1 MNAPGRTHSAAHQA
15 REPAAG
21 PAAGDV
27 REPASDSARPSG
39 GTILDAIGNTPL
51 VLVDGIWVKLEYLN
65 PSGSIKARIAK
76 YMIERAEREGLL
88 RPGDTIVEASSGNT
102 GNAMSMVAAVK
113 GYRMLVVM
121 PDGMSAERLAISRAF
136 GADVMTVGD
145 FHVNDAL
152 AKVAELGSRPGYF
165 APQQFDSEWNV
176 EENRTWLGPET
187 LAQLPEGV
195 IPDAVI
201 GGVGTGGTI
210 VGVGQCFRER
220 NPSCRVVAVE
230 PNESCTLMCGEVGR
244 HLIEG
249 ISDGFVP
256 GIFARH
262 RHLIDEVV
270 AVDSDAAIAEMRRL
284 AREFGLFVGPSSGA
298 HLITAR
304 ELRARDQGGTGGGLT
319 ERRPGTKRWRCCM
332 PDTRQRRPGWPGSG
346 IWWQCTRTSRLN
358 SIEEIETVL
367 GEHPLSFQDV
377 PQLRYTNMVIK
388 EALRL
393 YVPTWILFP
402 REVLTEVK
410 IGGYVLPKRSWVL
423 IFPYA
428 LHRDLRLV

>member
-1 MNAPGRTHSAAHQA
+1 MGEA
-15 REPAAG
+15 RDGAAG
-21 PAAGDV
+21 SGASAGRQPAVGAAG
-27 REPASDSARPSG
+27 RGAR
-39 GTILDAIGNTPL
+39 TILDAIGDTPL
-51 VLVDGIWVKLEYLN
+51 VIVDGIWVKLEYLN

-136 GADVMTVGD
+136 GAQVMTVGN

-152 AKVAELGSRPGYF
+152 AKVAELGRERGHF

-187 LAQLPEGV
+187 LAQLPDGV
-195 IPDAVI
+195 TPDAVV

-210 VGVGQCFRER
+210 VGVGQCFRGH
-220 NPSCRVVAVE
+220 NPACRVVAIE

-262 RHLIDEVV
+262 RHIIDEIV
-270 AVDSDAAIAEMRRL
+270 AVDSDAAIREMRRL
-284 AREFGLFVGPSSGA
+284 ARESGLFVGPSSGA
-298 HLITAR
+298 HLLAAR
-304 ELRARDQGGTGGGLT
+304 ELQARCPGLRHVVT
-319 ERRPGTKRWRCCM
+319 FFCDEGEKYIK
-332 PDTRQRRPGWPGSG
+332 DYF
-346 IWWQCTRTSRLN
+346 
-358 SIEEIETVL
+358 L
-367 GEHPLSFQDV
+367 GD
-377 PQLRYTNMVIK
+377 
-388 EALRL
+388 
-393 YVPTWILFP
+393 
-402 REVLTEVK
+402 
-410 IGGYVLPKRSWVL
+410 
-423 IFPYA
+423 
-428 LHRDLRLV
+428 

>member
-1 MNAPGRTHSAAHQA
+1 MNGMSGARPAAHQA
-15 REPAAG
+15 RDAGVGSAAG
-21 PAAGDV
+21 APG
-27 REPASDSARPSG
+27 EPVGLLRRGG

-51 VLVDGIWVKLEYLN
+51 VMVDGVWVKLEFLN

-136 GADVMTVGD
+136 GAQVMTVGE

-152 AKVAELGSRPGYF
+152 AKVAELGREPGYF

-187 LAQLPEGV
+187 LAQLPSGV
-195 IPDAVI
+195 VPDAVV

-210 VGVGQCFRER
+210 VGVGRCFRGR

-249 ISDGFVP
+249 IADGFVP

-262 RHLIDEVV
+262 RQIVDEIV
-270 AVDSDAAIAEMRRL
+270 AVDSDAAIGEMRRL
-284 AREFGLFVGPSSGA
+284 AREHGLFVGPSSGA
-298 HLITAR
+298 HLLAAR
-304 ELRARDQGGTGGGLT
+304 DLRARY
-319 ERRPGTKRWRCCM
+319 P
-332 PDTRQRRPGWPGSG
+332 
-346 IWWQCTRTSRLN
+346 RLRHVVTFFCDEGEKYIN
-358 SIEEIETVL
+358 DYFL
-367 GEHPLSFQDV
+367 G
-377 PQLRYTNMVIK
+377 
-388 EALRL
+388 A
-393 YVPTWILFP
+393 
-402 REVLTEVK
+402 
-410 IGGYVLPKRSWVL
+410 
-423 IFPYA
+423 
-428 LHRDLRLV
+428 

>member
-1 MNAPGRTHSAAHQA
+1 MNATRRPYTAAQGA
-15 REPAAG
+15 PDLAAG
-21 PAAGDV
+21 QLPKG
-27 REPASDSARPSG
+27 G

-51 VLVDGIWVKLEYLN
+51 VMVDGIWVKLEFLN

-121 PDGMSAERLAISRAF
+121 PNGMSGERLAISRAF
-136 GADVMTVGD
+136 GAQVMTLGD

-152 AKVAELGSRPGYF
+152 AKVAELGRQPGYF

-187 LAQLPEGV
+187 LAQLPGGAV
-195 IPDAVI
+195 PDAVV

-220 NPSCRVVAVE
+220 NPSCLVVAVE

-249 ISDGFVP
+249 I
-256 GIFARH
+256 
-262 RHLIDEVV
+262 
-270 AVDSDAAIAEMRRL
+270 
-284 AREFGLFVGPSSGA
+284 
-298 HLITAR
+298 
-304 ELRARDQGGTGGGLT
+304 
-319 ERRPGTKRWRCCM
+319 C
-332 PDTRQRRPGWPGSG
+332 
-346 IWWQCTRTSRLN
+346 
-358 SIEEIETVL
+358 
-367 GEHPLSFQDV
+367 
-377 PQLRYTNMVIK
+377 
-388 EALRL
+388 
-393 YVPTWILFP
+393 
-402 REVLTEVK
+402 
-410 IGGYVLPKRSWVL
+410 
-423 IFPYA
+423 
-428 LHRDLRLV
+428 